1 MSFAVSFPL
10 FVPADRPD
18 RLEKA
23 AALGPDAVL
32 ADLED
37 AVGRDRKP
45 AARDALVEWLTGQ
58 QGDVPVCVRIN
69 GEADP
74 AHEADLDLC
83 GKAGVSAV
91 MLPKADSAAALVR
104 VKARTGLPVIALIET
119 ARGLARV
126 EEIAEEATQLAFG
139 SIDFA
144 ADLGLLH
151 TPLALHH
158 ARSRIVLA
166 SRLAGIA
173 APLDGVTTAVRD
185 ADQLR
190 RDCAH
195 SVEMGFGGKLLIHPD
210 QLAPARAAFAPDAAA
225 IDWAKRVL
233 AAEGAGAVLVEGEMV
248 DAPVIARAR
257 QVLQRAGRTT
267 A

>member
-1 MSFAVSFPL
+1 MTLSLSFPL
-10 FVPADRPD
+10 FVPSDRPE
-18 RLEKA
+18 RLAKA
-23 AALGPDAVL
+23 AASGADAVL

-37 AVGRDRKP
+37 AVARDRKQ
-45 AARDALVEWLTGQ
+45 AARESLAAWLYTNQ
-58 QGDVPVCVRIN
+58 TEVPVCLRIN
-69 GEADP
+69 AETDA

-83 GKAGVSAV
+83 ASLDLAAIV
-91 MLPKADSAAALVR
+91 LPKAESAAAIAR
-104 VKARTGLPVIALIET
+104 AAGRTGLPVIALIET
-119 ARGLARV
+119 ARGLAQV
-126 EEIAEEATQLAFG
+126 EEIATEAAQLAFG

-144 ADLGLLH
+144 ADLGMQH

-166 SRLAGIA
+166 SRLAGIV

-185 ADQLR
+185 AELLR

-210 QLAPARAAFAPDAAA
+210 QVSPARAAFAPDAAT
-225 IDWAKRVL
+225 IDWAERVL
-233 AAEGAGAVLVEGEMV
+233 ATEGAGAVLVEGEMV
-248 DAPVIARAR
+248 DAPVVARAR
-257 QVLQRAGRTT
+257 QVLRRVGHAK